1 MSEKYF
7 SAWQRQPAGTSRP
20 ALALLLALSL
30 LPAGAAQAAARP
42 ALSSP
47 TTAKPAEATAAAPA
61 TSSADWQYRI
71 QPGDTLL
78 SLTEAYLADG
88 ASWRALQRIN
98 KVADP
103 LKLQPGAYLRMPIAL
118 LRSEVSVASALFTQG
133 EVSLRRQGRPDE
145 PLRTGAE
152 LRAGDVVRTG
162 AQSSLT
168 LRFVDGSRML
178 LAPDSQVA
186 IERLLVYGRSGLPLM
201 QLSLQQGRSEHR
213 VTRHPQ
219 RPAIYEVRTPSL
231 NLGVR
236 GTEFRVQLS
245 DDGLSARA
253 QVLEGVVA
261 ADRLQVAAG
270 YGVVATGTGQPAKLS
285 ALASAPDLQGLPP
298 RIEKIP
304 LRLTWPP
311 AIAAQAYR
319 AQVFPVGDGE
329 RLLLDGR
336 FEQPLALWPD
346 LPDGAYTLRVR
357 SIDVIGHEGHAAE
370 ANFIVKARPEPPFIK
385 APAADAVI
393 YGDALTLAWTQP
405 LQAVAYA
412 LQLGASD
419 DLSGPWPVD
428 RRDLT
433 ATEFTQA
440 LAPGRYHWRLA
451 SIAAGA
457 DQGPWGELQ
466 SVELRA
472 VPPSP
477 QLAPPEL
484 GTDTLQLRW
493 PAAQGA
499 ASYQLQWAQDAEF
512 TQLLAEPST
521 DQAALTLPKPPA
533 GRYFVRARSVDA
545 SGHAGPY
552 GATQQVDIPAS
563 NWLLWLLP
571 LGLLLLTLWG
581 PRSPPRCSRFHA
593 PVRGWPCCRCWPCP
607 WSCC

>member
-1 MSEKYF
+1 MSDKYF
-7 SAWQRQPAGTSRP
+7 SAWRP
-20 ALALLLALSL
+20 ALALLLILSL
-30 LPAGAAQAAARP
+30 LPGSRAQAAT
-42 ALSSP
+42 
-47 TTAKPAEATAAAPA
+47 TTA
-61 TSSADWQYRI
+61 ADWQYRI

-118 LRSEVSVASALFTQG
+118 LRSEVSVAAALFTQG
-133 EVSLRRQGRPDE
+133 EVSRSRQGQPAE

-178 LAPDSQVA
+178 LAADSQVA

-201 QLSLQQGRSEHR
+201 QLNLQQGRSEHR
-213 VTRHPQ
+213 VTPRPQ
-219 RPAIYEVRTPSL
+219 RPALYEVRTPSL

-245 DDGLSARA
+245 DDGRSAHA

-261 ADRLQVAAG
+261 ADRVQVAAG
-270 YGVVATGTGQPAKLS
+270 YGVVAAEAGQQARLS
-285 ALASAPDLQGLPP
+285 PLAPAPDLQGVQA
-298 RIEKIP
+298 RIEKMP
-304 LRLTWPP
+304 LRRTWP
-311 AIAAQAYR
+311 AAAGAQAYR
-319 AQVFPVGDGE
+319 AQVFANNHIE
-329 RLLLDGR
+329 QLLLDGR

-346 LPDGAYTLRVR
+346 LPDGTYTLRVR
-357 SIDVIGHEGHAAE
+357 SIDAIGHEGRAAE

-385 APAADAVI
+385 APAADAVV

-405 LQAVAYA
+405 LRVEAYA
-412 LQLGASD
+412 LQLGQTE
-419 DLSGPWPVD
+419 DLSGDLAVD

-433 ATEFTQA
+433 ATELTQQLPPA
-440 LAPGRYHWRLA
+440 RYFWRLA

-457 DQGPWGELQ
+457 DQGPWGDLQ

-472 VPPSP
+472 VPASP

-484 GTDTLQLRW
+484 GADTLQLRW

-512 TQLLAEPST
+512 TQMLAEPST
-521 DQAALTLPKPPA
+521 DQPALTLPKPAA
-533 GRYFVRARSVDA
+533 GRYYVRARSVDA

-552 GATQQVDIPAS
+552 GATQQLDIPAS
-563 NWLLWLLP
+563 NWWLWLLP
-571 LGLLLLTLWG
+571 LSLILLTL
-581 PRSPPRCSRFHA
+581 
-593 PVRGWPCCRCWPCP
+593 
-607 WSCC
+607 